1 MAFLNDSEKR
11 RIQQAIESA
20 EARIDGEL
28 VTIIA
33 STSDTYRY
41 IPTMWAGLV
50 TLLAPWLT
58 LLVAPHISLVHA
70 LSIQSGVFLLVLLLF
85 HWRPVKMALIPNEVK
100 RQRASRLAHAEFF
113 SRGLHRTANHNAV
126 LLFVSVAE
134 RYVEIIAD
142 TGIDECVGDTCWRQI
157 VAGFTQ
163 QVRHGRIAEGFLAA
177 IGECAARMAEHYPA
191 TGEEVNL
198 LPDHLI
204 EI

>member
-20 EARIDGEL
+20 EAQIDGEL

-41 IPTMWAGLV
+41 IPTMWAGLI

-58 LLVAPHISLVHA
+58 LLAAPGVSLVAA
-70 LSIQSGVFLLVLLLF
+70 LSIQSGVFLVVLLLF
-85 HWRPVKMALIPNEVK
+85 HWQPVKMTLIPEQVK
-100 RQRASRLAHAEFF
+100 RQRASRLAHAQFF
-113 SRGLHRTANHNAV
+113 SRGLHRTPNHNAV

-134 RYVEIIAD
+134 RYVQIIAD
-142 TGIDECVGDTCWRQI
+142 KGIDDCVADTCWRDI
-157 VAGFTQ
+157 VAGFTDRVSQ
-163 QVRHGRIAEGFLAA
+163 GHIAEGFLVA
-177 IGECAARMAEHYPA
+177 IGECAARMAEYYPA
-191 TGEEVNL
+191 TGEKTNI